1 MKRLVASIAVS
12 AVAVIVGAAGW
23 SLIGDAGPAF
33 ADSSEPTN
41 MGVMMLEEFDY
52 GLGADFANSS
62 TEVHVVSGVTEF
74 TIRRPV
80 GAPLAVTGRGVLVL
94 EELDY
99 GLDANFAISSPVVP
113 AASGE
118 FKIRGPVGPSFTT
131 GRGVLVLEELDYG
144 LGADFAISIPEIP
157 IASGVSE
164 VRFWR
169 PSDSLTVTGRG
180 VLVLEELDYGLGA
193 DFGN

>member
-12 AVAVIVGAAGW
+12 AVAAIVGVAGW

-41 MGVMMLEEFDY
+41 MGVMMLEELDY
-52 GLGADFANSS
+52 GLGADFAISS

-80 GAPLAVTGRGVLVL
+80 SAPLAVTGRGVLVL

-113 AASGE
+113 
-118 FKIRGPVGPSFTT
+118 T
-131 GRGVLVLEELDYG
+131 
-144 LGADFAISIPEIP
+144 
-157 IASGVSE
+157 ASGVSE

-169 PSDSLTVTGRG
+169 PGDSRTVTGRG

>member
-1 MKRLVASIAVS
+1 MKMFRDHHNTGSRNEVTPRRRTMKRLVASIAVS

-33 ADSSEPTN
+33 ADTSEPTN
-41 MGVMMLEEFDY
+41 MGVMVLEELDY

-80 GAPLAVTGRGVLVL
+80 SAPLAVTGRGVLVL

-113 AASGE
+113 IASSE
-118 FKIRGPVGPSFTT
+118 FKIRRPVGAPLAVT
-131 GRGVLVLEELDYG
+131 GRGVLALEELDYG
-144 LGADFAISIPEIP
+144 LGADFA
-157 IASGVSE
+157 
-164 VRFWR
+164 
-169 PSDSLTVTGRG
+169 TQ
-180 VLVLEELDYGLGA
+180 
-193 DFGN
+193 